1 MVLDND
7 GVAFKTTK
15 DKVKSLALKAKV
27 NREQTIGDSDSQ
39 GESDE
44 DVDEEEELKKP
55 KENKVFAG
63 GAWSDSE
70 DNDEPQ
76 NDATCLVEIVTQ
88 EVVSKS
94 SNSNYDLN
102 IIDLQKENEEL
113 LRFNKD
119 FNKSFEKLLKEKRSL
134 ENENS
139 KLLSKINDLEIKA
152 YDGGHVVFG
161 SNLKGKVVSGCN
173 ITHDSITITNV
184 EHVSGLAVNLISVG
198 YSQNSK
204 AYIVLNKEIM
214 RIEES
219 LNVTFDES
227 FPEPKSSSSVE
238 DDWIIKPVVQNPVR
252 SLSLKAN
259 PLEPGYP
266 KNLKEDRGHTI
277 EQVIGELDDRT
288 VRSKTKQ
295 A

>member
-7 GVAFKTTK
+7 GIAFKTTK

-44 DVDEEEELKKP
+44 DVDEEEEAEVFNLMAKNFRKFFRKGNQFERGNRFGNCTNMFRRGRGNSFGNKGGESSKQKGACYNYGIEGHFASECRKP
-55 KENKVFAG
+55 KENKVFTR
-63 GAWSDSE
+63 GACSDSE

-76 NDATCLVEIVTQ
+76 NDATCLMEIVTQ
-88 EVVSKS
+88 EF
-94 SNSNYDLN
+94 DLK
-102 IIDLQKENEEL
+102 LY
-113 LRFNKD
+113 KD
-119 FNKSFEKLLKEKRSL
+119 
-134 ENENS
+134 
-139 KLLSKINDLEIKA
+139 
-152 YDGGHVVFG
+152 VF
-161 SNLKGKVVSGCN
+161 L
-173 ITHDSITITNV
+173 
-184 EHVSGLAVNLISVG
+184 G

-204 AYIVLNKEIM
+204 AYIVLNMEIM
-214 RIEES
+214 RIKES

-238 DDWIIKPVVQNPVR
+238 NDWIIEPIVQNPVM

-266 KNLKEDRGHTI
+266 KNIKEARGYTI
-277 EQVIGELDDRT
+277 EHVIGELDDRT
-288 VRSKTKQ
+288 LRSKTKQ